1 MIAPRPRKH
10 VEYQKPRRIN
20 SVSVTMSLMLA
31 MAIWAGI
38 SFWPL
43 IVVRSNVK
51 SEIEEVM
58 TRFWKLNLRTEAQ
71 ARDELVKLKRH
82 LTERIRKAG
91 VTDDKLELV
100 FERNKK
106 TVAISARYRTVGSL
120 RGWDRKF
127 VFDFAPRSE
136 TDASRVDW

>member
-1 MIAPRPRKH
+1 MNVPRARKQ

-20 SVSVTMSLMLA
+20 SVSVTMALFLGLA
-31 MAIWAGI
+31 VWAGI
-38 SFWPL
+38 SFWPV

-58 TRFWKLNLRTEAQ
+58 PRFWKLNLRTEAQ
-71 ARDELVKLKRH
+71 AREELAKLRRH
-82 LTERIRKAG
+82 LTDRIRKAG
-91 VTDDKLELV
+91 VTDDRLELV

-106 TVAISARYRTVGSL
+106 TVAITARYRTVGMM
-120 RGWDRKF
+120 RGWNHKF
-127 VFDFAPRSE
+127 IFDFAPRAE